1 MTAFVTVV
9 RHGESELSVR
19 GICNGDPGVPC
30 RLAPSGVAQGQALAE
45 LLVDDEF
52 DLAVTSQ
59 FQRAQHTLALGLGP
73 RPVEQRVEPG
83 LDDLRFGDFE
93 GRPISDY
100 RAWSRAHPV
109 SARPGADG
117 ESRVDA
123 TIRYCGVFRGLLAA
137 RYADVLVVGHGIP
150 LTYIVRASAGEAI
163 DEVFDPIGCAQPHRI
178 PAADLEIGLNRLEAW
193 AAAVAVVG

>member
-1 MTAFVTVV
+1 MTASITVV

-30 RLAPSGVAQGQALAE
+30 RLAPSGMVQAKALAE
-45 LLVDDEF
+45 LLIDDDF

-59 FQRAQHTLALGLGP
+59 FQRAQHTLALGLGD

-93 GRPISDY
+93 GRPIADY
-100 RAWSRAHPV
+100 RAWSKANPV
-109 SARPGADG
+109 SARPGPQG

-123 TIRYCGVFRGLLAA
+123 MIRYCRVLRGIQQS
-137 RYADVLVVGHGIP
+137 RYADVLVVAHGIP
-150 LTYIVRASAGEAI
+150 LTYIVRASAGEPI
-163 DEVFDPIGCAQPHRI
+163 DSLFDPIACARPYRI
-178 PAADLEIGLNRLEAW
+178 SAVDLDIGLNRLDAW
-193 AAAVAVVG
+193 AAVAVD